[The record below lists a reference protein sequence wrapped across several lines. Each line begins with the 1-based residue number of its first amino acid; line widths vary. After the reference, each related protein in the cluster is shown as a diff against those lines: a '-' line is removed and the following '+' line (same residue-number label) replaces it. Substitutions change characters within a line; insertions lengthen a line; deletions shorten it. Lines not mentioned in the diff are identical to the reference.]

1 MKTIAIIP
9 ARSGS
14 KGLKNKNIKPLNNK
28 PLMAYTIEAAKKS
41 GIFDEI
47 MVSTDSEEYAK
58 IAQEYGAS
66 VPFYRTQ
73 ETSNDNSSSW
83 DVVKEVLNNYKESFD
98 LVCLLQPTSPLRIDE
113 DIKAAFDIYTKK
125 NAKVVISV
133 CETEHSPL
141 LCGQLPNDGNLN
153 SFINIENN
161 KRRQDLAK
169 YYRLNGAI
177 YLVDVDYLYTGKDLF
192 SKDSYAYIMPPE
204 RSVDIDTLM
213 DFKIAELYLQEFIG

>member
-41 GIFDEI
+41 GMFDEI

-192 SKDSYAYIMPPE
+192 SKDSEYIDKLNDYSLSIKGNQYINNE
-204 RSVDIDTLM
+204 II
-213 DFKIAELYLQEFIG
+213 KIYENK

>member
-41 GIFDEI
+41 GMFDEI